1 MSNESEADQICFLTV
16 FHEEFPFLP
25 SVKRGKGKQRKSE
38 ENSLCPMQ
46 KREKKISQEKRQNLS
61 GEIKKNPFLF
71 IRFALSLLL
80 LLLHSS
86 HCLPLTETG
95 LQEKITASQL
105 LIFPA
110 RYLFP
115 SALSGTAHSLRRR
128 KKLPHE
134 LILKSVKV
142 QREMVLEEKQI
153 RSVFLLPS
161 TSKKKRKSPR
171 LRGRKSQD
179 RGEKISL
186 RK

>member
-1 MSNESEADQICFLTV
+1 MHNFHSSTSEKRKRKSGEI
-16 FHEEFPFLP
+16 
-25 SVKRGKGKQRKSE
+25 RGKFPLSHAGE
-38 ENSLCPMQ
+38 
-46 KREKKISQEKRQNLS
+46 REKISQEKRQNLS

-80 LLLHSS
+80 LFLHSS
-86 HCLPLTETG
+86 HCLPLTEKQG
-95 LQEKITASQL
+95 FRSKSWPHSLSFSQPGIFSPLPVREPFTASEEGK
-105 LIFPA
+105 
-110 RYLFP
+110 R
-115 SALSGTAHSLRRR
+115 
-128 KKLPHE
+128 LPHE

-142 QREMVLEEKQI
+142 QREMVLEEKRI

>member
-1 MSNESEADQICFLTV
+1 M
-16 FHEEFPFLP
+16 
-25 SVKRGKGKQRKSE
+25 KRGKGKQGKSE

-46 KREKKISQEKRQNLS
+46 EREKKSPRRRGKTSQERS
-61 GEIKKNPFLF
+61 KKNPFLF

-80 LLLHSS
+80 LFLHSS
-86 HCLPLTETG
+86 HCLPLTGNRASGANHG
-95 LQEKITASQL
+95 LTASHFSCPVSFHL
-105 LIFPA
+105 CPFGEPFTA
-110 RYLFP
+110 
-115 SALSGTAHSLRRR
+115 SGEGKR
-128 KKLPHE
+128 LPHE

-171 LRGRKSQD
+171 LRGRNHQD